1 MTALKLGLFGGSF
14 DPIHSGHIL
23 PIREARQAVGLDR
36 VIYLPTAQPPHKRRR
51 LMAPAH
57 ARYAMVEMALLDEE
71 GLYASAHELTLG
83 RPAYTVET
91 LEHFRREQPEADL
104 HLLIGG
110 DSFADLHLWVRWRDI
125 VALARLVVLT
135 RPGWDLDRLA
145 LPDELAAVARTDRVI
160 FLNQRPVDISSTRLR
175 ELLGRGEPVP
185 PGSMPAPVVRFVQK
199 YGLYR

>member
-1 MTALKLGLFGGSF
+1 MTAGKLGLFGGSF
-14 DPIHSGHIL
+14 DPIHHGHIL
-23 PIREARQAVGLDR
+23 PIREARQALGLDR

-51 LMAPAH
+51 TMAPAH

-71 GLYASAHELTLG
+71 GLYASAHELTLD

-91 LEHFRREQPEADL
+91 LEHFRREEPEADL

-145 LPDELAAVARTDRVI
+145 LPDELAAVARTGRVT

-185 PGSMPAPVVRFVQK
+185 PGSMPDPVVRFVQK

>member
-1 MTALKLGLFGGSF
+1 MAALKLGLFGGSF
-14 DPIHSGHIL
+14 DPIHYGHIL

-36 VIYLPTAQPPHKRRR
+36 VIYLPTARPPHKRRR
-51 LMAPAH
+51 AMAPAH

-71 GLYASAHELTLG
+71 GLYASTHELALD

-110 DSFADLHLWVRWRDI
+110 DSFADFHLWVRWQDI
-125 VALARLVVLT
+125 AALARLVVLT

-145 LPDELAAVARTDRVI
+145 LPDDLMALVRNGRVI
-160 FLNQRPVDISSTRLR
+160 FVNQRPVDISSTRLR
-175 ELLGRGEPVP
+175 DLLARGEPVP
-185 PGSMPAPVVRFVQK
+185 PGSTPDPVVRFVQK